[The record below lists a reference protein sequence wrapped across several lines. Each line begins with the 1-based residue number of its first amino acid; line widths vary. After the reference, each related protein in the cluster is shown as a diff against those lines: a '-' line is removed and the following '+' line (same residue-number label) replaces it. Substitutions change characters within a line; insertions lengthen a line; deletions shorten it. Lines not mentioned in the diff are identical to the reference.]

1 MFCIVPFTAITQ
13 ASQPIAGY
21 NYSAGRPDRI
31 RFAMRYTMLFSLI
44 ASLIP
49 LILCELAPKALAS
62 IIATDGEVIN
72 NSIPALRWTA
82 AAFPFL
88 FLPSAVGILLQS
100 TGKKIIAAL
109 LFAESFAF
117 IPPFAFLFGYFI
129 GAAQVWIAFPVAGA
143 AASAVA
149 AVVLIAVWKRI
160 GRTPTVE
167 SAI

>member
-1 MFCIVPFTAITQ
+1 
-13 ASQPIAGY
+13 
-21 NYSAGRPDRI
+21 
-31 RFAMRYTMLFSLI
+31 MRYTMLFSLI

-88 FLPSAVGILLQS
+88 FLSSAVGVLLQS
-100 TGKKIIAAL
+100 TGKKIVAAL

-117 IPPFAFLFGYFI
+117 IPPFPRYRGS
-129 GAAQVWIAFPVAGA
+129 G
-143 AASAVA
+143 
-149 AVVLIAVWKRI
+149 KRCRRS
-160 GRTPTVE
+160 RTHCCLE
-167 SAI
+167 ENR